1 MFRTEAKTL
10 WYQVRI
16 LRPINPVV
24 LKNLSEDLGS
34 LGNLLGG
41 ANDLNFLGERL
52 RMEDGES
59 LWQRE
64 AQKLLTVIETSQN
77 NLQRNA
83 AELGQHFFAER
94 PRDFGSRLTNWLN
107 AWEGRASPSI
117 AVTVVS

>member
-1 MFRTEAKTL
+1 M
-10 WYQVRI
+10 RI

-34 LGNLLGG
+34 LGNLLGR
-41 ANDLNFLGERL
+41 AHDLNFLGERL

-64 AQKLLTVIETSQN
+64 AQKLLTVIETSQS
-77 NLQRNA
+77 NLQRDA

-94 PRDFGSRLTNWLN
+94 PRDFGARLASWLN
-107 AWEGRASPSI
+107 AWEGKASPSI
-117 AVTVVS
+117 AVTIVS